1 MDFGLSEEQR
11 QLTNSARDFVRNEC
25 STAVVRKAMADPDGM
40 ARELY
45 GKIAKLGWTGLVIPE
60 EFGGAGLGAIDM
72 ALLLAECGY
81 AAMPGPFLFSSMI
94 AASALMLGGSDE
106 LKRRWLPALADGSAV
121 GTLAITEESDSLSPG
136 DIATS
141 ARRDGASYVLNGV
154 KMFVPYANVADF
166 IIVAARAG
174 SNSDDLGFW
183 LVERADP
190 DASVDTLRNL
200 DQTRRVCRVS
210 LNHVKV
216 PAQARLEGGVALLE
230 RLIDIGAVAIA
241 ADSLGG
247 SERALEMAVEY
258 SKIREQFGRPIGS
271 FQALKHA
278 AAEIVADLEPAR
290 SLLWYAAYAQDAR
303 PDDAPRAAAMA
314 KARLSDIYSRAAGRS
329 VLMHGGIGF
338 TWEHD
343 IHLWFKRARFNE
355 AFFGS
360 PVFHRER
367 LARLHGY

>member
-1 MDFGLSEEQR
+1 MDFGLSEEQH
-11 QLTNSARDFVRNEC
+11 QLKSSAREFLRNEC
-25 STAVVRKAMADPDGM
+25 STAVVRSAMADPDGM

-45 GKIAKLGWTGLVIPE
+45 RKIAELGWTGLAVAE
-60 EFGGAGLGAIDM
+60 EFGGAGLGALDM
-72 ALLLAECGY
+72 AILLAECGY
-81 AAMPGPFLFSSMI
+81 GAMPGPFLFSSML
-94 AASALMLGGSDE
+94 AASALKLGGSED
-106 LKRRWLPALADGSAV
+106 LKRRWLPELAQGSAI
-121 GTLAITEESDSLSPG
+121 GTLAIVEENDSLSPD
-136 DIATS
+136 DIS
-141 ARRDGASYVLNGV
+141 ARARREGAGYVLSGV

-166 IIVAARAG
+166 VIVAARTGPA
-174 SNSDDLGFW
+174 SDDFGFW
-183 LVERADP
+183 LVERGAP
-190 DASVDTLRNL
+190 GLSADTLRNL
-200 DQTRRVCRVS
+200 DQTRRVSRLS
-210 LNHVKV
+210 LDAVTV
-216 PAQARLEGGVALLE
+216 PAQARLDGGVALLE
-230 RLIDIGAVAIA
+230 RLIDIGAVAVA

-247 SERALEMAVEY
+247 IERALEMAVEY

-290 SLLWYAAYAQDAR
+290 SLLWYAAYAQDAL
-303 PDDAPRAAAMA
+303 PDEAARAAAMA

-355 AFFGS
+355 SLFGS

-367 LARLHGY
+367 LARLSGY

>member
-141 ARRDGASYVLNGV
+141 ARRDGASYVLN
-154 KMFVPYANVADF
+154 
-166 IIVAARAG
+166 
-174 SNSDDLGFW
+174 
-183 LVERADP
+183 
-190 DASVDTLRNL
+190 
-200 DQTRRVCRVS
+200 
-210 LNHVKV
+210 
-216 PAQARLEGGVALLE
+216 
-230 RLIDIGAVAIA
+230 
-241 ADSLGG
+241 
-247 SERALEMAVEY
+247 
-258 SKIREQFGRPIGS
+258 
-271 FQALKHA
+271 
-278 AAEIVADLEPAR
+278 
-290 SLLWYAAYAQDAR
+290 
-303 PDDAPRAAAMA
+303 
-314 KARLSDIYSRAAGRS
+314 
-329 VLMHGGIGF
+329 
-338 TWEHD
+338 
-343 IHLWFKRARFNE
+343 
-355 AFFGS
+355 
-360 PVFHRER
+360 
-367 LARLHGY
+367 